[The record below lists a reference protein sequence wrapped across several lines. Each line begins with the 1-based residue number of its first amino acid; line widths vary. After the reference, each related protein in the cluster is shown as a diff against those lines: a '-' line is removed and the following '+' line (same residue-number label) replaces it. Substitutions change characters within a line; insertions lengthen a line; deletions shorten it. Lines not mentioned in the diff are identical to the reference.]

1 MKKISDTTW
10 IVIGMLGGL
19 AGGLVFGPAMGEI
32 KFLGDIFLRL
42 IQMSICVLIAGAVI
56 EAVGALKAQE
66 LGLLGGKTL
75 LVFFITTIVASIS
88 GLVMVNILQPGIGI
102 PAISGMEYKGASEVM
117 SWGAA
122 ITEFFPKNIVDSMA
136 KGSTVQIIAF
146 SLVCGVALSL
156 ANNTPEGGRALEMV
170 RSVNVVILGMM
181 HLILKV
187 APIGVFA
194 LLGLVTGVVGIAV
207 VIPLLKFLLS
217 LLIAAIVTYLCMAL
231 GVCAYAR
238 ISPFTFT
245 RKLYRMGMIA
255 FSTTSSAVAL
265 AVEMEDCEKRYG
277 VDPSV
282 TRLVLPLGMTLSSAG
297 LALYLAVACVTMF
310 QFFNLDA
317 SFSMQFRVVFMSTL
331 ATLGTASVPGGALVS
346 LAIVFPTVG
355 IPLEGIAILAG
366 VDRFSDM
373 IRTPMNVFC
382 DVVAAVAVASS
393 SHLLDRETFKNVA

>member
-1 MKKISDTTW
+1 MKKFSDTTW
-10 IVIGMLGGL
+10 VMIGMLGGL
-19 AGGLVFGPAMGEI
+19 AGGLLLGPTMGEI
-32 KFLGDIFLRL
+32 KFIGDIFLRL
-42 IQMSICVLIAGAVI
+42 IQMSISVLLAGAVI
-56 EAVGALKAQE
+56 EAVGALKSQD
-66 LGLLGGKTL
+66 LGVLGGKTL
-75 LVFFITTIVASIS
+75 LVFFITTIIASIS

-102 PAISGMEYKGASEVM
+102 PAIAGMEYKGGSEVM

-122 ITEFFPKNIVDSMA
+122 ITEFFPKNIVESMA

-146 SLVCGVALSL
+146 SMVCGVALSL
-156 ANNTPEGGRALEMV
+156 ANTTEEGGRALEMV
-170 RSVNVVILGMM
+170 RSVNTIILGMM

-194 LLGLVTGVVGIAV
+194 LLGWVTGVVGIAV
-207 VIPLLKFLLS
+207 VLPLLKFLLA
-217 LLIAAIVTYLCMAL
+217 LFIAAIVTYLCML
-231 GVCAYAR
+231 FCVCTYAR

-277 VDPSV
+277 VDPRV

-317 SFSMQFRVVFMSTL
+317 SLATQLRVVVMSTL

-393 SHLLDRETFKNVA
+393 SHLLDKETFKNVA